1 MQRKRERSS
10 SAARP
15 VSPPPAP
22 ETVCFITSKETML
35 QQEHAHPEMNMLP
48 SLRTALKEDPSLI
61 VICFPN
67 AGADLEK
74 TDNVMEELA
83 AELENLHAHGQAK
96 SLFGKGCVKGLIHFH
111 FQPAFSEYTL
121 DPKPAMLLCGRS
133 LAVVAASWPT
143 MPNPARERVLHAYVR
158 EALLVASCSG
168 ALNMESAQAIDNLGD
183 SCHCKTV
190 HIDHVHDGDASS
202 CFFLPEQVFACR
214 NWKWWD
220 FHNESQ
226 VSTVQVGQTNITIV
240 TSTLPPRPS
249 VVLTRGRRTGAGRQG
264 QY

>member
-1 MQRKRERSS
+1 
-10 SAARP
+10 
-15 VSPPPAP
+15 
-22 ETVCFITSKETML
+22 ML

-121 DPKPAMLLCGRS
+121 DPEGGFPAMLLCGRS

-143 MPNPARERVLHAYVR
+143 MPNPARERVLNAYVR
-158 EALLVASCSG
+158 EALLVASCCG
-168 ALNMESAQAIDNLGD
+168 ALNMESTQAIDNLGD

-202 CFFLPEQVFACR
+202 CFFLPEKSLLFP
-214 NWKWWD
+214 
-220 FHNESQ
+220 ELEM
-226 VSTVQVGQTNITIV
+226 VGFPQ
-240 TSTLPPRPS
+240 
-249 VVLTRGRRTGAGRQG
+249 
-264 QY
+264 